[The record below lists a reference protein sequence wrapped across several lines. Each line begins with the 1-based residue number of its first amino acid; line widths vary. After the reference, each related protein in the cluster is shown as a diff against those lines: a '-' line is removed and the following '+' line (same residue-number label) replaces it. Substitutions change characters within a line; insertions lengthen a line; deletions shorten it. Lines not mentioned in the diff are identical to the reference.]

1 MFVYAV
7 DQATGTWAFTETEAT
22 NGEAPFSITVPPGT
36 YVVYGQGV
44 GYSKDYSTLTPVTV
58 AANQTVSDIIVG
70 PPSQFE
76 CGSTMG
82 YPAAPDGRFAAIPGP
97 SAACIAALTPAANNS
112 QPASTAR
119 IQFQP
124 NATSWYTNGDLTPM
138 ASMRFVLSAMQ
149 GQQMN
154 VNLTTAPDS
163 SSTPYASLYITAANG
178 AVLTP
183 PSPTLSWTGVLPAS
197 QDYYIEVR
205 SLSQQNINYQVVVEI
220 PAVSNAPAPAAGP
233 KIAKDQPIRFAVGPL
248 DVDLNGAVISGERD
262 RYSLSMLAGE
272 TLDVQIS
279 SLEANAVFSILG
291 PDQVAL
297 PGTEEGKD
305 TIQWAV
311 PIPADGAYSILVGS
325 TRGNATYTLKV
336 KVSGK

>member
-1 MFVYAV
+1 
-7 DQATGTWAFTETEAT
+7 
-22 NGEAPFSITVPPGT
+22 
-36 YVVYGQGV
+36 
-44 GYSKDYSTLTPVTV
+44 
-58 AANQTVSDIIVG
+58 
-70 PPSQFE
+70 
-76 CGSTMG
+76 
-82 YPAAPDGRFAAIPGP
+82 
-97 SAACIAALTPAANNS
+97 
-112 QPASTAR
+112 
-119 IQFQP
+119 
-124 NATSWYTNGDLTPM
+124 
-138 ASMRFVLSAMQ
+138 MRFVLSAMQ

-154 VNLTTAPDS
+154 VNLTTEPAS
-163 SSTPYASLYITAANG
+163 NSTTYASLYITAANG

-183 PSPTLSWTGVLPAS
+183 PSPTLSWTGILPAS

-205 SLSQQNINYQVVVEI
+205 SLSQQNINYQVSVEI
-220 PAVSNAPAPAAGP
+220 PAVSNVPAPAAAP

-248 DVDLNGAVISGERD
+248 DVTLNGAVISGERD

-279 SLEANAVFSILG
+279 SLEGNAVFSILG
-291 PDQVAL
+291 PNQVAL

-336 KVSGK
+336 KVSGR

>member
-1 MFVYAV
+1 M
-7 DQATGTWAFTETEAT
+7 
-22 NGEAPFSITVPPGT
+22 
-36 YVVYGQGV
+36 
-44 GYSKDYSTLTPVTV
+44 
-58 AANQTVSDIIVG
+58 
-70 PPSQFE
+70 
-76 CGSTMG
+76 
-82 YPAAPDGRFAAIPGP
+82 
-97 SAACIAALTPAANNS
+97 
-112 QPASTAR
+112 
-119 IQFQP
+119 
-124 NATSWYTNGDLTPM
+124 
-138 ASMRFVLSAMQ
+138 
-149 GQQMN
+149 
-154 VNLTTAPDS
+154 
-163 SSTPYASLYITAANG
+163 
-178 AVLTP
+178 
-183 PSPTLSWTGVLPAS
+183 
-197 QDYYIEVR
+197 
-205 SLSQQNINYQVVVEI
+205 SQQSINYQVSVEI
-220 PAVSNAPAPAAGP
+220 PVVSGGAPAPADGP

-248 DVDLNGAVISGERD
+248 DVELNGAVISGQRD